1 MLDFFANWFGS
12 KTVNEKGETLKA
24 TSHFKNGHFS
34 LDLTFLVIVV
44 CIILLILAVVYIKRR
59 MDKRY
64 KKRMNVLID
73 VEMQRLKGC
82 APAYSEIQTQT
93 GRI

>member
-12 KTVNEKGETLKA
+12 RTVNEKGETLKA
-24 TSHFKNGHFS
+24 HSHFKNGHFS

-44 CIILLILAVVYIKRR
+44 CIAILIYAILFIKRR
-59 MDKRY
+59 LDKRY
-64 KKRMNVLID
+64 KKRFNTLLD
-73 VEMQRLKGC
+73 VEMQRLKT